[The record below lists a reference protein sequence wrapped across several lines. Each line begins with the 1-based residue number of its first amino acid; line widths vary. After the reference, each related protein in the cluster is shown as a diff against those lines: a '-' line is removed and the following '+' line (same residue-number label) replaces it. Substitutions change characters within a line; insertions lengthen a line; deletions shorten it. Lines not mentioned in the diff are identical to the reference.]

1 MLEVAGL
8 AKRFGGVKALD
19 GVALNVAAGRVH
31 ALLGENGAGKSTL
44 LKCLSGVHQPDGGRM
59 LLDGRAFAPQTPA
72 HSEKAGLRFV
82 HQELNLVPNFTA
94 YENAWVGRRYP
105 RRGGLIDWRG
115 MRARFSGTCQRYG
128 LDIDIDQPVGRMSI
142 GRQQIVEILR
152 ALMDEARILV
162 LDEPTAALSEKEAA
176 VLHRIVRQLA
186 SYGCAVIFVSHRLEE
201 VMAIADDYTVL
212 VNGATVGSGRIADTD
227 RDRLVALMAGGE
239 FHTRPA
245 AQAVATGPTVLALSD
260 FAAAPGRRPID
271 LTVAAG
277 EIVGIYGI
285 VGSGR
290 SSLLKSIWG
299 AAPHSRGGISIGG
312 RALPAKGIASRIR
325 AGVAFAPEDR
335 RSAGLVMDHSILDN
349 ALLPRLPLNRLMRAL
364 PFISW
369 RSARR
374 DVGQLLAQRG
384 VKYGNISDR
393 MSTLSGG
400 NQQKALIGR
409 WVRPTCR
416 LYLLDE
422 PTRGVDVRSKA
433 EIHALCHALAGQGA
447 AVVFAT
453 SDIEELVTLA
463 GRVLVMAG
471 GVITLDRSNHDI
483 SRRMI
488 VEAAVQSS
496 RANQE
501 SQP

>member
-8 AKRFGGVKALD
+8 AKRFGGVRALD
-19 GVALNVAAGRVH
+19 GVALSVAAGRVH

-44 LKCLSGVHQPDGGRM
+44 LKCLSGVHQPDGGSM
-59 LLDGRAFAPQTPA
+59 LLDGREFTPSTPA

-82 HQELNLVPNFTA
+82 HQELNLVPHFTA
-94 YENAWVGRRYP
+94 CENAWVGRRYP
-105 RRGGLIDWRG
+105 RRGGLVDWRV
-115 MRARFSGTCQRYG
+115 MRARFSQTCERYG

-142 GRQQIVEILR
+142 GRQQIAEILR

-186 SYGCAVIFVSHRLEE
+186 SHGCAVIFVSHRLEE

-212 VNGATVGSGRIADTD
+212 VNGATAGSGRIADTD
-227 RDRLVALMAGGE
+227 RDRLVALMAGGA
-239 FHTRPA
+239 FDARPA
-245 AQAVATGPTVLALSD
+245 APVTTAGPTVLALSQ
-260 FAAAPGRRPID
+260 FAAAPGCQPVD
-271 LTVAAG
+271 LNVAAG

-299 AAPHSRGGISIGG
+299 ANAQSRGNISIDG
-312 RALPAKGIASRIR
+312 RALPATGIASRIR

-349 ALLPRLPLNRLMRAL
+349 TLLPRLKLNRLVQAL
-364 PFISW
+364 PFLSW

-374 DVGQLLAQRG
+374 DVGRLLAQRC
-384 VKYGNISDR
+384 VKYGTINDR

-433 EIHALCHALAGQGA
+433 EIHALCHSLAGQGA

-453 SDIEELVTLA
+453 SDIEELATLA

-471 GVITLDRSNHDI
+471 GKITLDSPNRDL
-483 SRRMI
+483 SRRAI

-496 RANQE
+496 RAIEGNQ
-501 SQP
+501 P

>member
-8 AKRFGGVKALD
+8 AKRFGGVRALD
-19 GVALNVAAGRVH
+19 GVALSVAAGRVH

-44 LKCLSGVHQPDGGRM
+44 LKCLSGVHQPDGGSM
-59 LLDGRAFAPQTPA
+59 LLDGREFTPSTPA

-82 HQELNLVPNFTA
+82 HQELNLVPHFTA

-105 RRGGLIDWRG
+105 RRGGLVDWRV
-115 MRARFSGTCQRYG
+115 MRARFSQTCERYG

-186 SYGCAVIFVSHRLEE
+186 LHGCAVIFVSHRLEE

-212 VNGATVGSGRIADTD
+212 VNGATAGSGRIADTD
-227 RDRLVALMAGGE
+227 RDRLVALMAGGA
-239 FHTRPA
+239 FDARPA
-245 AQAVATGPTVLALSD
+245 APATTAGPTVLALSQ
-260 FAAAPGRRPID
+260 FAAAPGRRPVD
-271 LTVAAG
+271 LDVAAG

-299 AAPHSRGGISIGG
+299 ANAQSRGNISIDG
-312 RALPAKGIASRIR
+312 RALPATGTASRIR

-349 ALLPRLPLNRLMRAL
+349 TLLPRLKLNRLVQAL
-364 PFISW
+364 PFLSW

-374 DVGQLLAQRG
+374 DVGRLLAQRG
-384 VKYGNISDR
+384 VKYGTINDR

-433 EIHALCHALAGQGA
+433 EIHALCHSLAGQGA

-471 GVITLDRSNHDI
+471 GTITLDSPNRDL
-483 SRRMI
+483 SRRAI

-496 RANQE
+496 RAIEGNQ
-501 SQP
+501 P